1 MGNHEDFVSSLLTF
15 FYVSTKFTENPSYM
29 ESQALT
35 LQQTGDILEI
45 IDPKLEGDFNRE
57 EAVRMIK
64 VALLCTHSSPSL
76 RPTMSEALQM
86 LQGEME
92 ITEFVSDPGFYGHNW
107 SISNL
112 RDINTHGSSSM
123 SGVAAQTATATAMWS
138 SVSGSDLYPL
148 YPESVILNSTP
159 EFPSSSL

>member
-1 MGNHEDFVSSLLTF
+1 
-15 FYVSTKFTENPSYM
+15 M

-45 IDPKLEGDFNRE
+45 IDPMLQGDFNRE

-92 ITEFVSDPGFYGHNW
+92 ITEFVSDPGLYGHNW
-107 SISNL
+107 NISKL
-112 RDINTHGSSSM
+112 REIDTHGSSST
-123 SGVAAQTATATAMWS
+123 SGVADQTAVTAMKS